1 MKFKP
6 FTQKIQIT
14 KAGNFF
20 AMVSHA
26 PLFLLLLIGKLSLHI
41 SKRNLVSASGQLG
54 HRFRLTYPSVELFS
68 LLSRVLVEDA
78 AEDDVLRRGEES
90 EFLSALNASL
100 DVFFTK
106 LSKMNKENAFIES
119 YAMGEMFW
127 PCYRRD

>member
-14 KAGNFF
+14 KARNFF

-41 SKRNLVSASGQLG
+41 SKINLVSASDQLG
-54 HRFRLTYPSVELFS
+54 HRFRLTYPSVGLFS
-68 LLSRVLVEDA
+68 LLSWVLVEDA